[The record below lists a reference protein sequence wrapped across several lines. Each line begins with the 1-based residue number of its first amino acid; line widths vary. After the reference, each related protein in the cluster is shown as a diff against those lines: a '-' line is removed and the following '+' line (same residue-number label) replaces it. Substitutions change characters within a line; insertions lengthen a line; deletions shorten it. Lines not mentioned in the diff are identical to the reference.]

1 MLKRLLTLIAAN
13 DGTSSLDWLAREMGV
28 PRPLTRQL
36 ITDLVRTGH
45 LRVAQ
50 EICPTAGC
58 AICPVRPTCQPTTA
72 TGLWELTDKGRR
84 LLVESE
90 PVDRQVN
97 VLLTPALGLRTKG

>member
-13 DGTSSLDWLAREMGV
+13 QGVSSLDKLAREMGV
-28 PRPLTRQL
+28 PRPLARQL

-58 AICPVRPTCQPTTA
+58 ATCPVRPTCQPTTA

-84 LLVESE
+84 FLVESE

-97 VLLTPALGLRTKG
+97 VLPTPALGLRTKG